1 MENTQ
6 ESQMSCFPSLSMGKA
21 WEKVVTIHGFSK
33 NLNANSSKVVGT

>member
-6 ESQMSCFPSLSMGKA
+6 ESQTSCFPSSSMGKA

-33 NLNANSSKVVGT
+33 NLNVNSSKVAGT